1 MELTRTLLVAATLLS
16 SLTAGLLFA
25 FAVLVMPGIRGL
37 DDRAFVRA
45 FQLMDR
51 IVQDNHPLFILVWVG
66 SVLTLAGALVVG
78 VGRLEGLALV
88 LLILAAV
95 LYYIGTQLPTFTIN
109 IPLNNAIQKVDV
121 ESGSAETARAA
132 RQAFETRWT
141 RWNAIRTAFA
151 VLASAVLT
159 VLLTLL

>member
-121 ESGSAETARAA
+121 ESESAETARAA
-132 RQAFETRWT
+132 RRAFETRWT
-141 RWNAIRTAFA
+141 RWNAIRTVFA
-151 VLASAVLT
+151 VLASAVLM
-159 VLLTLL
+159 VLLTML

>member
-51 IVQDNHPLFILVWVG
+51 IVQDNHPLFIFVWVG
-66 SVLTLAGALVVG
+66 SVLALAGALVVG

-95 LYYIGTQLPTFTIN
+95 LYYVGTQLPTFTIN

-121 ESGSAETARAA
+121 ESESAETARAA
-132 RQAFETRWT
+132 RRAFETRWT
-141 RWNAIRTAFA
+141 RWNAIRTVFA
-151 VLASAVLT
+151 VLASAVLM
-159 VLLTLL
+159 VLLTML

>member
-16 SLTAGLLFA
+16 SLTAGFLFA

-78 VGRLEGLALV
+78 VGRLGGVARA

-95 LYYIGTQLPTFTIN
+95 LYYLGTQLPTFAIN

-121 ESGSAETARAA
+121 EGGSAEAAGAA
-132 RQAFETRWT
+132 RQAFETRWN
-141 RWNAIRTAFA
+141 RWNAIRTVFA
-151 VLASAVLT
+151 VLASAVLM
-159 VLLTLL
+159 VLLTML